1 MTRNS
6 LKVNRGPA
14 AAAENRA
21 ALLHAARKLFSER
34 GYHVPLSAIASAAG
48 VGQGV
53 LYRHFPTR
61 LDLAIAVFETHFQ
74 RYEAIASEN
83 PGPGTFAALW
93 RQIVDHLVIES
104 AFLDMAIDARRSR
117 PDYDGMRRLIAL
129 LAEPLHLA
137 AEARTIPADVTVD
150 EVVLAVRMAY
160 GIVRTA
166 EDGATTE
173 QLRSTVL
180 DAFPRLQGS
189 PRTHPAP

>member
-21 ALLHAARKLFSER
+21 ALLDAARKLFSER

-61 LDLAIAVFETHFQ
+61 LDLAVAVFEVHFQ
-74 RYEAIASEN
+74 RYAAIAAER
-83 PGPGTFAALW
+83 PGPDAFAALW
-93 RQIVDHLVIES
+93 RQIVDHLVTES

-117 PDYDGMRRLIAL
+117 PDYDGMRRLVAL
-129 LAEPLHLA
+129 LAEPLRLA
-137 AEARTIPADVTVD
+137 KEADTISADVTAD
-150 EVVLAVRMAY
+150 EVALAVRMAY

-166 EDGATTE
+166 DDNVTAEE
-173 QLRSTVL
+173 LRDTIL
-180 DAFPRLQGS
+180 HTFPRLTDS
-189 PRTHPAP
+189 PR